1 MQGTVLWRWATM
13 LPVIGCWVSPIVVGA
28 LVCAVAIVA
37 DALAVYG
44 SSCRNVYRE
53 EIAQQT
59 SCDQPANPVS
69 NEIVTDAWLDEVW
82 LSEMQ
87 L

>member
-37 DALAVYG
+37 DALAVYR